1 MSALVLKSGH
11 AHISPEPPR
20 LCVTAEV
27 ECGEL
32 DVSNAQLLGGRVQRR
47 LEDGDTVVLEHVQQ
61 RRLARVVEAEEEQF
75 GMLVREP
82 ELGENVPDCVR

>member
-1 MSALVLKSGH
+1 
-11 AHISPEPPR
+11 
-20 LCVTAEV
+20 
-27 ECGEL
+27 
-32 DVSNAQLLGGRVQRR
+32 
-47 LEDGDTVVLEHVQQ
+47 VQQ